1 MTWLAPLYL
10 AGALAIAAPIL
21 FHLWRRTPRGK
32 RTFSTLMFLTPS
44 PPRVTSLSKV
54 EHWLLLALRALALAL
69 LALAFSRPVWRI
81 PATLPIAPDE
91 TEYVAVLVDTS
102 ASLQQSGAWSQVQS
116 QLASRLKSLPDS
128 AVVGLF
134 QYDDAWSTAV
144 SFPEAEQLGHAAAR
158 AVLQERFAKLQPTWF
173 GSRLGEGLVR
183 TAQAVQ
189 EAQAGR
195 TLPCPQRIWL
205 VSDLQAG
212 SDLAALRE
220 FDWPDDLPV
229 EWLDVEPES
238 GENAGLQ
245 LVAAAVDSAD
255 ELLRIRVS
263 NAASAT
269 RQQFQIVWGDAE
281 ATPCLKVTVPPG
293 QSRVVALPAAPTPSA
308 GASVLLMGDEQPFD
322 NRLWLPVRQPRQCTV
337 LYLGADTADD
347 SQGLRYYFERA
358 VAANP
363 RYDVTLLTGN
373 EPLLSGSPPV
383 LVVATDATPE
393 ARDLLPKLQ
402 AAGTDV
408 LLVSTT
414 AEGLRG
420 LLTLTGQSALKI
432 EEAAGEEYAL
442 WSEIDFESPWFAP
455 FAEAQFSDFSGI
467 HFWKHR
473 RVTGELPQGTEV
485 LVRFDDGDPAVLQ
498 FAGPAASSKSKTWCF
513 TSGWHPRDSQLSRSS
528 KFVPLMWRV
537 LESALGS
544 APPSSSQTVGLP
556 LRRTFDDHEP
566 RRVLL
571 PDGQEQPWPATT
583 TEFTALNSPGLYRIV
598 GGAQDEVIA
607 VNLAPDESRT
617 TALPPEELEAAGVK
631 LSTTAARPTLTLSVD
646 QLRQQQLAEL
656 EERQQLWR
664 WILLGVAGL
673 LMLETGLAARRTRA
687 AERPAVSDATAGT

>member
-91 TEYVAVLVDTS
+91 TEFVAILVDTS
-102 ASLQQSGAWSQVQS
+102 ASLRQTGMWPKVQS
-116 QLASRLKSLPDS
+116 RIEKRLQDLPDS

-134 QYDDAWSTAV
+134 HCDETWSTEL
-144 SFPEAEQLGHAAAR
+144 SFSEAEQLGSAAR
-158 AVLQERFAKLQPTWF
+158 AMLPERLAKLQPTWL
-173 GSRLGEGLVR
+173 GTRLGEGLVR

-195 TLPCPQRIWL
+195 TLPCPQRVWL

-229 EWLDVEPES
+229 EWLAVEPQS

-245 LVAAAVDSAD
+245 LVATAVDAAD
-255 ELLRIRVS
+255 DQLRVRVS

-281 ATPCLKVTVPPG
+281 ATPCLEVTVPPG
-293 QSRVVALPAAPTPSA
+293 QSRVVALPAAPTPEA
-308 GASVLLMGDEQPFD
+308 GASVLLTGDEQPFD
-322 NRLWLPVRQPRQCTV
+322 NHLWLPVRQPRQCTV
-337 LYLGADTADD
+337 LYLGADAADD
-347 SQGLRYYFERA
+347 PNGLRYYFDRA

-363 RYDVTLLTGN
+363 RYDVTVITGS
-373 EPLLSGSPPV
+373 EPLLSSTRLV
-383 LVVATDATPE
+383 LVVATE
-393 ARDLLPKLQ
+393 ASAEAQDLVPKLQ

-408 LLVSTT
+408 LLVSST

-420 LLTLTGQSALKI
+420 LLALSKLDSLKV
-432 EEAAGEEYAL
+432 EEASGEEFAL

-473 RVTGELPQGTEV
+473 RVTGDWPPGTDV

-498 FAGPAASSKSKTWCF
+498 FPTANVTAKTWCF
-513 TSGWHPRDSQLSRSS
+513 TSGWQPRDSQLSRSS

-537 LESALGS
+537 LETALGS
-544 APPSSSQTVGLP
+544 APPSSSQTVGVP
-556 LRRTFDDHEP
+556 LRRTFDDAEP

-571 PDGQEQPWPATT
+571 PDGQEQPWPTGSP
-583 TEFTALNSPGLYRIV
+583 EFAAIHAPGLYRIL
-598 GGAQDEVIA
+598 GGNEAEVIA
-607 VNLAPDESRT
+607 VNLSPEESRT
-617 TALPPEELEAAGVK
+617 AAMPPEELEAAGVK
-631 LSTTAARPTLTLSVD
+631 LSTTSARPTLSVSVD
-646 QLRQQQLAEL
+646 QLRQQQLTEL

-664 WILLGVAGL
+664 WILLAVAGL
-673 LMLETGLAARRTRA
+673 LMLETVLAARRSHVTTRVGEEA
-687 AERPAVSDATAGT
+687 AGSTGS